1 MGHSVKA
8 LKSFYDSY
16 MLKGYGLRSSRMYKS
31 TSVYQKVLRITL
43 GILSLLIVPLIQ
55 VKEKD
60 FRDHEALNLQN

>member
-8 LKSFYDSY
+8 PKSFYDSY
-16 MLKGYGLRSSRMYKS
+16 MLKGYDLRSSRMYKN

-43 GILSLLIVPLIQ
+43 GILSLLNVHLTQ

-60 FRDHEALNLQN
+60 FLDHEAFNLQN